1 MNIYNEIMNSL
12 SELDIT
18 ISTLSKTGQDYGK
31 AFTDYRIALSKELV
45 KLKEEGYAISLAE
58 NIARG
63 KTEIAKLKYE
73 EISKEAIYKANLEK
87 INAIKLR
94 IKVLTNQYDKEW
106 GSSNN

>member
-1 MNIYNEIMNSL
+1 MDLYREIIKSL
-12 SELDIT
+12 EELDIT
-18 ISTLSKTGQDYGK
+18 ISTLSKTGQDYGR
-31 AFTDYRIALSKELV
+31 AFTNYRIALSEELV
-45 KLKEEGYAISLAE
+45 KLKQEGYAISLAE

-63 KTEIAKLKYE
+63 KPEIAKLKYE

-106 GSSNN
+106 GNSNN